1 MTTDLM
7 PFAYEGATVRTVVI
21 DGDPWFVLADLC
33 RILEIANPS
42 SVVARLDPQSVNTL
56 RLAEGNRGNPNVTIV
71 NEPGMYEV
79 VIRSDKPEAAAF
91 RRWITSEV
99 LPTIRK
105 TGGYGQA
112 VERLS
117 PLEYARQL
125 VAAEERAE
133 LLQARALVAEAQI
146 ESERPLVERAKTHAA
161 AAGEKTRQQFFREV
175 KQWAHDNHG
184 VEVKQAQV
192 VEFLS
197 TRKLGLFIRGN
208 RSDSGQATAW
218 AIEKGYAVNR
228 EDTALNGHNYVTGK
242 LTARGQEY
250 AWERIF
256 RHLDANGTLDLPR
269 QIGAAS

>member
-1 MTTDLM
+1 MSTLV
-7 PFAYEGATVRTVVI
+7 PFTYEGAAVRTVIV
-21 DGDPWFVLADLC
+21 DNEPWFVARDICNVLGLPNLSMA
-33 RILEIANPS
+33 I
-42 SVVARLDPQSVNTL
+42 ARLSEDEKGVNRIDTPGGPQQM
-56 RLAEGNRGNPNVTIV
+56 AIV
-71 NEPGMYEV
+71 SESGMYALV
-79 VIRSDKPEAAAF
+79 LRSDKPEAARF
-91 RRWITSEV
+91 RRWVTAEV
-99 LPTIRK
+99 LPAIRK

-133 LLQARALVAEAQI
+133 LLQARALVAEARI
-146 ESERPLVERAKTHAA
+146 ESDRPMVERAKTHAT

-197 TRKLGLFIRGN
+197 THKLGLFIRGN

-256 RHLDANGTLDLPR
+256 RHIDANGTLELPR
-269 QIGAAS
+269 QIGEAS